1 MMREN
6 ILLNY
11 GDGSRKDFFSPAVF
25 LNISLYLKGYYPV
38 RTMKKALFSTKSYAI
53 DAALL
58 GMRLAVSIMI
68 MTHGWAKIANFSENL
83 NVFPDPIGL
92 GPAVSLQLSIFAE
105 FFCAIL
111 VALGFMT
118 RLALIPLIINMT
130 VVVLVVHSADPFG
143 VKELPLM
150 FLISFLVLLLTG
162 PGKYSMDYQISG
174 RNDRY

>member
-1 MMREN
+1 
-6 ILLNY
+6 
-11 GDGSRKDFFSPAVF
+11 
-25 LNISLYLKGYYPV
+25 
-38 RTMKKALFSTKSYAI
+38 MKKVLFSTRSYAI
-53 DAALL
+53 DATFLV
-58 GMRLAVSIMI
+58 MRVAVSIMI
-68 MTHGWAKIANFSENL
+68 MTHGWGKIANFSENL

-118 RLALIPLIINMT
+118 RWALIPLILNMA

-143 VKELPLM
+143 VKELPLV

-174 RNDRY
+174 RNNRY